1 MTRVG
6 QELLKKELQQL
17 KSIDRPM
24 VIQAISEARA
34 QGDLSENAEYDAA
47 KEKQAFIEGRLAE
60 IEAKLSHA
68 TVIDPASLNAEGKCV
83 FGSTVTIDDLDNEK
97 KSTYQIVGDDESDI
111 KGNKI
116 SINSPLA
123 KSLIGKEE
131 GDVVEFESPGGVK
144 SFEIL
149 KVQYI

>member
-1 MTRVG
+1 M
-6 QELLKKELQQL
+6 K
-17 KSIDRPM
+17 
-24 VIQAISEARA
+24 
-34 QGDLSENAEYDAA
+34 
-47 KEKQAFIEGRLAE
+47 
-60 IEAKLSHA
+60 
-68 TVIDPASLNAEGKCV
+68 
-83 FGSTVTIDDLDNEK
+83 K